1 MKKIFIASDH
11 AGFEL
16 KSFLVQQLKN
26 KFSVVD
32 LGAESTDSVDYPVY
46 AQSLSKSVL
55 DDQNSIGILM
65 CGSGI
70 GMSISAN
77 RFKGIRAALVWNE
90 EIAKLSRQHNN
101 SNVLVLPARF
111 MTKEEALKIVLSWI
125 QTEFEGGRHEKRVL
139 KIETL

>member
-16 KSFLVQQLKN
+16 KNYLVQQLKEQ
-26 KFSVVD
+26 FSVAD
-32 LGAESTDSVDYPVY
+32 LGAESIDSVDYPDY
-46 AQSLSKSVL
+46 AQSLSKNVL
-55 DDQNSIGILM
+55 ADNNSIGILM

-90 EIAKLSRQHNN
+90 EVAKLSRQHNN

-111 MTKEEALKIVLSWI
+111 MTKEEALKIVNSWLL
-125 QTEFEGGRHEKRVL
+125 TEFEGGRHEKRVS
-139 KIETL
+139 KIELH

>member
-32 LGAESTDSVDYPVY
+32 LGAESTESVDYPVY
-46 AQSLSKSVL
+46 AQSLTKSVL
-55 DDQNSIGILM
+55 EDQNSVGVLM

-90 EIAKLSRQHNN
+90 EVAKLSRQHNN

-111 MTKEEALKIVLSWI
+111 MSKEEALKIILSWL
-125 QTEFEGGRHEKRVL
+125 QTEFEGGRHEKRIL
-139 KIETL
+139 KIETP